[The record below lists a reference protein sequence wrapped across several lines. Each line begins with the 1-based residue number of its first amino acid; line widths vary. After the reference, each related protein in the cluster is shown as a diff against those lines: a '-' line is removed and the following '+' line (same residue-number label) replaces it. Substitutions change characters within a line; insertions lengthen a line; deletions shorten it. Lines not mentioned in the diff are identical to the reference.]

1 MCLCLHILYL
11 CVFVYLLSL
20 VCIVAAWY
28 IAACDRMCFTLVKLI
43 AVGSRHE
50 RRHSDSSTDSED
62 SHSRSKDRR
71 SRRDRGRGAGK
82 KSRAYVYTYVRE
94 QNVCMVD
101 ICSKLSSYVQYL
113 LWHHLPY
120 VCGVCCACGCREK

>member
-1 MCLCLHILYL
+1 MYVPVFL

-20 VCIVAAWY
+20 VCIVGYY
-28 IAACDRMCFTLVKLI
+28 IAACDRMCFTLVCSMI
-43 AVGSRHE
+43 AVASRHE

-62 SHSRSKDRR
+62 SRSRSKDRR

-82 KSRAYVYTYVRE
+82 KSRAYVHTLRKQYVYVR
-94 QNVCMVD
+94 MVD
-101 ICSKLSSYVQYL
+101 ISSKLSIYV
-113 LWHHLPY
+113 WHHLPCAY